1 MGNAQPSLEHL
12 HSSLLLQSFE
22 TWLESKL
29 QQIGVHLAIQDM
41 LIFMC
46 WHDAKRSNISVFL
59 FFFSGWGGCVW
70 MKICVFHLWNCL
82 PDRGLHLSKELFCCT
97 PTVDCLCRVFRKKS
111 VDEISSHLIYPSQ
124 LFHVNEEMEVF
135 VSHQS
140 CEVNARLAAWKCW
153 NPLTLILE

>member
-1 MGNAQPSLEHL
+1 
-12 HSSLLLQSFE
+12 
-22 TWLESKL
+22 
-29 QQIGVHLAIQDM
+29 
-41 LIFMC
+41 
-46 WHDAKRSNISVFL
+46 
-59 FFFSGWGGCVW
+59 

-140 CEVNARLAAWKCW
+140 CEVNARLAA
-153 NPLTLILE
+153 